1 MGYTTAQTIA
11 DELSLEAGLA
21 YHLQGNHYPPVP
33 VAMVQPCIDAIDAY
47 YEEDFDREINL
58 PEGISWRGQ
67 TSCPASA
74 IVDTYKVG
82 DLFTTLK
89 SKKTGVIK
97 EIIPN
102 ASGSV
107 RVLLEMPTKETRW
120 TTVSNSA
127 LV

>member
-1 MGYTTAQTIA
+1 MSALNATINPYKKGSKMTVNGY
-11 DELSLEAGLA
+11 
-21 YHLQGNHYPPVP
+21 
-33 VAMVQPCIDAIDAY
+33 
-47 YEEDFDREINL
+47 
-58 PEGISWRGQ
+58 
-67 TSCPASA
+67 
-74 IVDTYKVG
+74 TYKVG

-120 TTVSNSA
+120 TTVSNDS

>member
-1 MGYTTAQTIA
+1 MTISGY
-11 DELSLEAGLA
+11 
-21 YHLQGNHYPPVP
+21 
-33 VAMVQPCIDAIDAY
+33 
-47 YEEDFDREINL
+47 
-58 PEGISWRGQ
+58 
-67 TSCPASA
+67 
-74 IVDTYKVG
+74 TYKVG

-97 EIIPN
+97 EIVPN

-120 TTVSNSA
+120 TTVSASS

>member
-1 MGYTTAQTIA
+1 MTVNGY
-11 DELSLEAGLA
+11 
-21 YHLQGNHYPPVP
+21 
-33 VAMVQPCIDAIDAY
+33 
-47 YEEDFDREINL
+47 
-58 PEGISWRGQ
+58 
-67 TSCPASA
+67 
-74 IVDTYKVG
+74 TYKVG

-107 RVLLEMPTKETRW
+107 RVRLETDNGERW